1 MPGRQSHG
9 RSLLKQPKVRTKS
22 KRKTIDAYSAA
33 QQQVPERHRIRQNR
47 LGHAEGGNRPGKR
60 QRDEEDED
68 EDSED
73 ESSAK
78 KQKKGPAKGRFD
90 ELDVDEGSDSEGNT
104 WKMGQVDS
112 DDDSDIDSD
121 DAFGESDEERFEGY
135 AFAGSSSNNKPAK
148 KRSSRTKDLNLD
160 EDDDGEDS
168 SSELEEGDLGD
179 EAVDLA
185 AILDAGDDD
194 SEEDD
199 EEGSDES
206 GSEDASEE
214 SDDGSSASSAEDED
228 DSTDPSKLAAL
239 QSLIANLPQNDS
251 KTVAKER
258 TDGAIEYNTPSD
270 FGLTSKN
277 KLTLEDLGL
286 PKISDPHIKKSL
298 KFLES
303 DDSKKKVTGKLEVP
317 RSRREQDRLDRSAA
331 YDKSKETLDRWTDTV
346 KHNRRADHLI
356 FPLADPD
363 ADSAR
368 RNDRLQ
374 PTGYSKP
381 FNELEATIQ
390 TILEESGLAAAGGRD
405 DEDKIREF
413 EELETKKLS
422 MEEVKARRDQLR
434 MARELL
440 FREEVKAKRIKKIKS
455 KSYRKVH
462 RKQREKEERMNQE
475 ALEEGGFVPS
485 EDEQEA
491 QDRRRATERMGAKH
505 RNSKWAK
512 TTKATGRAAWDED
525 ARDGITEMAR
535 REEDLR
541 KRVEGRKVRNEFDDD
556 SDESMDDSDEDTSGD
571 DEDAEQNRLLRR
583 LEKIGGG
590 SDTVEE
596 SVPGSKL
603 ANMKFMRNAEA
614 ARKQANDAMVKEMR
628 KELAGEES
636 SSEEEPSD
644 IGRRI
649 FGPGSN
655 KSKDMPTKSHKINE
669 FEEADLSDEDEDNRG
684 VVIEG
689 VDNRP
694 TKATNVSKSKKTNGT
709 AKVSERQPKA
719 QPEAATEG
727 GAWSKVPIKSDFVT
741 NAEAKKRRHKSNN
754 AMDVDELDLSQAAVI
769 AKQPKA
775 KASKPKTSQTLEI
788 SSEDDSDDDGALHLP
803 FAIKDQELIKRAF
816 AGADVV
822 GDFEMEKKQ
831 TGEDEDEK
839 VIDNTLPGW
848 GNWVGDGVSKR
859 EKAKNKGRFLTKSE
873 GIKVQNRKDAKLDR
887 VIINEKRIKKNTK
900 YLASQLPHPF
910 ESKQQYERSLRLP
923 VGPEWATKET
933 FQDSTKP
940 RVMVKQGIIAPMSK
954 PLL

>member
-22 KRKTIDAYSAA
+22 KKKAVDAFSAA
-33 QQQVPERHRIRQNR
+33 QQQIGERHRVRQSR

-60 QRDEEDED
+60 NRDDDDED
-68 EDSED
+68 EDDEE

-78 KQKKGPAKGRFD
+78 KQKKGPSKGRFD
-90 ELDVDEGSDSEGNT
+90 ELDIDEGSDSEGNT
-104 WKMGQVDS
+104 WKMGVVDS

-121 DAFGESDEERFEGY
+121 EAFGESDEEKFEGY
-135 AFAGSSSNNKPAK
+135 AFSGSSSNNKSSK
-148 KRSSRTKDLNLD
+148 KRTSQNKDLNLD

-168 SSELEEGDLGD
+168 GSELEEGDLG
-179 EAVDLA
+179 EGAVDLA
-185 AILDAGDDD
+185 DMLDASSDDD
-194 SEEDD
+194 DEAEAGGSNESGFDD
-199 EEGSDES
+199 ED
-206 GSEDASEE
+206 EE
-214 SDDGSSASSAEDED
+214 SDEESSASSADDED

-239 QSLIANLPQNDS
+239 QSLIANLPQSES
-251 KTVAKER
+251 KALAKQR
-258 TDGAIEYNTPSD
+258 SDGASEYATPSD

-286 PKISDPHIKKSL
+286 PKISDPQIKKSL
-298 KFLES
+298 KFLETG
-303 DDSKKKVTGKLEVP
+303 DGKKKVTGKLEVP
-317 RSRREQDRLDRSAA
+317 LARRQQDRIDRSVA

-346 KHNRRADHLI
+346 KHNRRADHLV

-368 RNDRLQ
+368 ANTRLQ
-374 PTGYSKP
+374 STTQSKP

-390 TILEESGLAAAGGRD
+390 SILEESGLATAGGRD

-413 EELETKKLS
+413 EELEMNKLS

-440 FREEVKAKRIKKIKS
+440 YREELKAKRVKKIKS

-462 RKQREKEERMNQE
+462 RKQREKEEAKNRA

-485 EDEQEA
+485 EDELEA

-512 TTKATGRAAWDED
+512 ATKALGRAAWDED

-535 REEDLR
+535 REEELR
-541 KRVEGRKVRNEFDDD
+541 KRVEGRAVRKEFEDD
-556 SDESMDDSDEDTSGD
+556 SDDSVDDSDDDLSDD
-571 DEDAEQNRLLRR
+571 DEESEQKRILRR
-583 LEKIGGG
+583 LQKLGQDDIVDD
-590 SDTVEE
+590 SA
-596 SVPGSKL
+596 PGAKL

-614 ARKQANDAMVKEMR
+614 SRKKANDEMVEEMR

-636 SSEEEPSD
+636 SSEEEED
-644 IGRRI
+644 GDVGRRI
-649 FGPGSN
+649 FGPGS
-655 KSKDMPTKSHKINE
+655 KTKDAQTKPQKLNE
-669 FEEADLSDEDEDNRG
+669 FEEAADSEDSENDMDVEFTGMDNG
-684 VVIEG
+684 PKTTASAPKV
-689 VDNRP
+689 NK
-694 TKATNVSKSKKTNGT
+694 TKTVSQSSGKSF
-709 AKVSERQPKA
+709 AAE
-719 QPEAATEG
+719 PEVATEG
-727 GAWSKVPIKSDFVT
+727 GAWSKVPLKSGIVS
-741 NAEAKKRRHKSNN
+741 NKEANKRRHKSNN
-754 AMDVDELDLSQAAVI
+754 AMDVEELDLSQAAVM
-769 AKQPKA
+769 AKQPKS
-775 KASKPKTSQTLEI
+775 KKPKSKTAQILEA
-788 SSEDDSDDDGALHLP
+788 SDEDSEDDSAIHLP

-822 GDFEMEKKQ
+822 GDFEAEKKQ
-831 TGEDEDEK
+831 TIEDEDEK
-839 VIDNTLPGW
+839 VIDNTIPGW
-848 GNWVGDGVSKR
+848 GSWVGDGVSKR

-873 GIKVQNRKDAKLDR
+873 GIKEQNRKDAKLDR
-887 VIINEKRIKKNTK
+887 VIINEKRVKKNGK
-900 YLASQLPHPF
+900 YYASQLPHPF
-910 ESKQQYERSLRLP
+910 ENRQQYERSLRLP